1 MNTKFHPSFVRPG
14 DSIRWSACGFDL
26 IATVYTDIDPRPED
40 SDCYTPEQ
48 IKAWRAGEWFFCG
61 IVVSVDRAGI
71 TLSDKSA
78 SLWGIEANFPGTDNS
93 YLAEVADELQAEALS
108 YARKNLAI
116 LIEASKIE
124 GDI

>member
-1 MNTKFHPSFVRPG
+1 MNTKFQSFVCPG
-14 DSIRWSACGFDL
+14 DSIQWSAYGFDL
-26 IATVYTDIDPRPED
+26 TATVYADSDSRPED

-48 IKAWRAGEWFFCG
+48 IKAWRAEEWFFCG
-61 IVVSVDRAGI
+61 IVVSVSRAGI
-71 TLSDKSA
+71 TLSDRSV

-93 YLAEVADELQAEALS
+93 YLSEVADELQAEALS